1 MGAELL
7 SVSSSTEASGS
18 SSSADADA
26 AVDANAS
33 TDTMPPPV
41 VMDLVDNVIVNE
53 EKEKEEVAIDLL
65 DVKEDLEELL
75 EVDEVDESSG
85 NVINSIDQVD
95 AVNAMEEVVEGE
107 EEEDEEDFEEL
118 ELEEIEEDEE
128 DNEEEVELEEDEE
141 EDEEEVESEEIEED
155 EEENEEEVESEEME
169 EDEEGNE
176 EEVESEDVVSVED
189 DEEEGSDIS
198 PIAEKFEEW
207 MKKFNKNYATI
218 EEKKK
223 RQKIFSDNDR
233 FIEWHNSA
241 QGFTYTVAHNN
252 FSDMTSE
259 EFSAHFGLDKP
270 LPDRGDDEEDPVEM
284 YNRLVEEEAGESL
297 AKVQRK
303 LRGANFIDEATE
315 QLKDDGDLPES
326 VDWTEEGA
334 VTSVKD
340 QGACGSCWAFAATA
354 SMESS
359 KIIYGDGIESDT
371 SEQEL
376 VDCDTK
382 KDDGCNGGWYDWAWD
397 FVLEEGGIA
406 SEEDYPY
413 TARDGECLM
422 EENGIE
428 NLEGTDISG
437 YTRVPKFKTKALM
450 QALVGQPVAV
460 AINASAAGFQ
470 FYESGVF
477 SGDCSVLVNHALL
490 AVGYGTTEDGE
501 EYWYLKNSWGT
512 FWGDD
517 GYIKMARDSS
527 KPLDLGQCGI
537 LEYPMFVTY

>member
-1 MGAELL
+1 MKIAFNLFLLSALAQTNAELL
-7 SVSSSTEASGS
+7 SVSSSTDASGLSSS

-26 AVDANAS
+26 AVDATVS
-33 TDTMPPPV
+33 TDTMSPPV
-41 VMDLVDNVIVNE
+41 VMDLVDNVIFNE
-53 EKEKEEVAIDLL
+53 EKEKEEVAIELL

-95 AVNAMEEVVEGE
+95 AVNAMEDVVEGE
-107 EEEDEEDFEEL
+107 EDDEEEDVEEL

-128 DNEEEVELEEDEE
+128 EDEE
-141 EDEEEVESEEIEED
+141 ELELED
-155 EEENEEEVESEEME
+155 EVT
-169 EDEEGNE
+169 
-176 EEVESEDVVSVED
+176 VED
-189 DEEEGSDIS
+189 GEEEGSDIS

-207 MKKFNKNYATI
+207 MKKFNKDYATV

-297 AKVQRK
+297 AKVQRN
-303 LRGANFIDEATE
+303 LRGANFIDEAAE

-382 KDDGCNGGWYDWAWD
+382 KDDGCSGGWYDWAWD

-517 GYIKMARDSS
+517 GYIKMARDST

>member
-1 MGAELL
+1 MKIAFNLFLLSALAQTNAELS
-7 SVSSSTEASGS
+7 SVSASTAASAS
-18 SSSADADA
+18 SSSADAP
-26 AVDANAS
+26 VDATA
-33 TDTMPPPV
+33 DTGAMSSPV
-41 VMDLVDNVIVNE
+41 VVDLVDNVIVNDVE
-53 EKEKEEVAIDLL
+53 EKEELAIDLL
-65 DVKEDLEELL
+65 DVEEEDLEELL

-85 NVINSIDQVD
+85 NVIDSIDQMD
-95 AVNAMEEVVEGE
+95 AVNAMEDIVKDEE
-107 EEEDEEDFEEL
+107 EEEDFELKEMA
-118 ELEEIEEDEE
+118 D
-128 DNEEEVELEEDEE
+128 EDEE
-141 EDEEEVESEEIEED
+141 EDEDED
-155 EEENEEEVESEEME
+155 EEEFVLEGVV
-169 EDEEGNE
+169 EDEEE
-176 EEVESEDVVSVED
+176 FELEDETVVE
-189 DEEEGSDIS
+189 EEEGSDIS

-207 MKKFNKNYATI
+207 MKKFNKNYATV
-218 EEKKK
+218 EEKKR

-284 YNRLVEEEAGESL
+284 YNRLVKEEAGESL

-303 LRGANFIDEATE
+303 LRGANFIDEAAE

-326 VDWTEEGA
+326 VDWTEDGA

-371 SEQEL
+371 AEQEL

-437 YTRVPKFKTKALM
+437 YTRVPKFKTSALM

-490 AVGYGTTEDGE
+490 AVGYGTTEEGE

>member
-1 MGAELL
+1 MKIAFNLFLLSALAQTNAELL
-7 SVSSSTEASGS
+7 SVSSSTEASAS
-18 SSSADADA
+18 SSSSADA

-33 TDTMPPPV
+33 TDTMSPPV
-41 VMDLVDNVIVNE
+41 VMDLVDNVIFNE
-53 EKEKEEVAIDLL
+53 ENEKEEVVIDLL

-75 EVDEVDESSG
+75 QIDEVDESSG

-95 AVNAMEEVVEGE
+95 AVNAMEEEVVEGE
-107 EEEDEEDFEEL
+107 EEEEDEDFEEL
-118 ELEEIEEDEE
+118 ELEEIE
-128 DNEEEVELEEDEE
+128 DEE
-141 EDEEEVESEEIEED
+141 EFELEEIEED
-155 EEENEEEVESEEME
+155 EEEEFEVEEIE
-169 EDEEGNE
+169 EDEEEHE
-176 EEVESEDVVSVED
+176 EEFESEDEVTVKDE
-189 DEEEGSDIS
+189 EEEGSDIS

-207 MKKFNKNYATI
+207 MKKFNKSYATV

-233 FIEWHNSA
+233 FIEWHNTA

-303 LRGANFIDEATE
+303 LRGANFIDEAAG

-382 KDDGCNGGWYDWAWD
+382 KDAGCNGGWYDWAWD

-460 AINASAAGFQ
+460 AVSEQ
-470 FYESGVF
+470 LYW
-477 SGDCSVLVNHALL
+477 
-490 AVGYGTTEDGE
+490 TT
-501 EYWYLKNSWGT
+501 YS
-512 FWGDD
+512 F
-517 GYIKMARDSS
+517 
-527 KPLDLGQCGI
+527 
-537 LEYPMFVTY
+537 FVV